1 MHEPLLNTRME
12 VVGEALLP
20 DRQRLTNALASHAII
35 ASLTGALLGG
45 AFVAYGQHGSVL
57 NEAPITNPCTNPNI
71 PPIDSVQ
78 AAAYHEIYKQQM
90 ASR

>member
-1 MHEPLLNTRME
+1 MLPALTPL
-12 VVGEALLP
+12 V
-20 DRQRLTNALASHAII
+20 AII
-35 ASLTGALLGG
+35 GSVLTGALLGG